1 LRSPV
6 FVRTIT
12 DMSISYDHA
21 KDALNQAKH
30 GVSLAEAERMDGETA
45 TIAEDTRHDYGE
57 ERLMVTGYIGVR
69 LHVMIV
75 TPRDGGYRVISLRKA
90 NARERTTYERKR
102 HAQG

>member
-1 LRSPV
+1 
-6 FVRTIT
+6 
-12 DMSISYDHA
+12 MSISYDHA

-30 GVSLAEAERMDGETA
+30 GVSLAEAERMDVETA
-45 TIAEDTRHDYGE
+45 TIAEDTRHD
-57 ERLMVTGYIGVR
+57 RLMVTGYIGVR